1 MDWYWI
7 VKRDETVIAAL
18 AVRFYEDRPGELVE
32 NLKEFSKLGP
42 LLLVCTDKDVR
53 IGEKI

>member
-7 VKRDETVIAAL
+7 VKRDDTVIAAL
-18 AVRFYEDRPGELVE
+18 AERFYEDKPEELAE

-42 LLLVCTDKDVR
+42 IRLICTDKDVR
-53 IGEKI
+53 IGAKI